1 MYKGDT
7 VPSDEK
13 EPSLLDDQVECLPHP
28 GDDLPYGENPVGTIL
43 EQPESIQI
51 SANGLK
57 LWVHIFNMLL
67 LHHFMFQVETFNYWN
82 YFNPWKENGE
92 YSQFV
97 FQTKIVGVHPRKRSA
112 SQTNN
117 KDFMAVVC
125 LDDDCVMENSICKRQ
140 SSNISSFFVR

>member
-1 MYKGDT
+1 MYKGET

-13 EPSLLDDQVECLPHP
+13 EPSLLDDQVECLPPP

-82 YFNPWKENGE
+82 
-92 YSQFV
+92 
-97 FQTKIVGVHPRKRSA
+97 FQ
-112 SQTNN
+112 
-117 KDFMAVVC
+117 
-125 LDDDCVMENSICKRQ
+125 LL
-140 SSNISSFFVR
+140 